1 MPYPP
6 IDKKMH
12 ITLMGRKVS
21 DIMYKKI
28 LAIICSFGMA
38 FAIASCGGE
47 APPKATTSAPVNQE
61 QIEKAKPQG
70 DAGVQTEQETET
82 DADTTSADMPE
93 TETEADAGVED
104 EE

>member
-6 IDKKMH
+6 IDKNTH

-28 LAIICSFGMA
+28 LAIICSLSMA

-47 APPKATTSAPVNQE
+47 NPPKASTTAPLND
-61 QIEKAKPQG
+61 IK
-70 DAGVQTEQETET
+70 TEAPATEADTATKEDKETET
-82 DADTTSADMPE
+82 DADTTSASLPE
-93 TETEADAGVED
+93 TETEADAGVENQ
-104 EE
+104 E